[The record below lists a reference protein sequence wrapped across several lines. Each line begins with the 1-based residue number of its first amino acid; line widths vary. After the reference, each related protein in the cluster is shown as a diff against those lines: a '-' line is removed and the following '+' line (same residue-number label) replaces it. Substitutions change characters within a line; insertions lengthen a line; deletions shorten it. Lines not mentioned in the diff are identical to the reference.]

1 MERYE
6 FVKLTDIEVFNCI
19 NRLEKINKQKQDLI
33 EWLEKQV
40 KDSKEHAER

>member
-6 FVKLTDIEVFNCI
+6 FVRLTDIEVFNCI

-40 KDSKEHAER
+40 EKKRRVI